1 MTDHANIFACLVHES
16 QDCVIDLVRNLR
28 CLDPDSPIILYNG
41 GHDKRLLNSGFPF
54 HQYGAIV
61 HPLPQPVPW
70 GKLHPFALDCMTFA
84 LDHFPMRTLT
94 IVDSDQLAM
103 RPGYSAHLAAFLS
116 GRTGVG
122 MLGNSP
128 GCQPPKTRIS
138 PAQTAHKEIDL
149 WRPFLRRFPNG
160 EQKFVCWSFWPSTVF
175 TAEAARDLTQLFAS
189 DAMLRDI
196 MTRSK
201 IWASEEII
209 LPTLVSLLGYQILAS
224 PCSYELVQYR
234 KQYTLP
240 QVKAAQAKSNSFW
253 LHPVPRVYN
262 DPLRSHLRSSF
273 SNYESNGHV
282 PEVAMSAPNSQPEE
296 KLLLTW
302 PILNRMKQVEG
313 WLDEDEADLLIAAT
327 SLALSQVPEAQA
339 LVEVG
344 SYCGR
349 STCVIGSVVK
359 ALRPAARFYAIDPHD
374 GRVGSLDQGIKAMP
388 PTLDKLKRN
397 LNAAGVA
404 EYVDILVATSSELEW
419 NKPTCL
425 IFIDG
430 LHDYANVARDFYR
443 FEPSLAVGGYAAFHD
458 YADYFPG
465 VKSFV
470 NELLRT
476 GRYEKVHRASSMI
489 VLRKTAQGDPLHSHR
504 SQPVAAVD
512 STHTFAVASRDFKT
526 DCAATPGNPLVSC
539 IMPTANRRSLVP
551 QAIQYF
557 LRQDYPNR
565 ELLILDDGDD
575 AVADLIPRDERIRYM
590 RLPHRHT
597 IGAKRNIG
605 CENARG
611 ELIAHWDDDDWIAGR
626 RLSYQVNAIANAGGG
641 VVSGLS
647 SILYYQPPQRR
658 AWLYVYPNSQRK
670 WLAGNTLCYPKALW
684 KQHRFQDINEGEDT
698 RFVWGLPGK
707 AVLPLT
713 DHTFYLATVHEKN
726 SSPKRT
732 QDTRWHPH
740 PVEDVESMLG
750 ADLHFY
756 EAWPSALQIASHL
769 HSPIR

>member
-1 MTDHANIFACLVHES
+1 MTVNGNIFACLVHES
-16 QDCVIDLVRNLR
+16 QECVVDLVRNLHY
-28 CLDPDSPIILYNG
+28 LDPDSPIILYNG
-41 GHDKRLLNSGFPF
+41 GRDSRLLNSSFPF
-54 HQYGAIV
+54 EQFGAIV
-61 HPLPQPVPW
+61 HPRPQPVPW
-70 GKLHPFALDCMTFA
+70 GKLHPFALDCMQFA
-84 LDHFPMRTLT
+84 LDHFPLRMLT

-103 RPGYSAHLAAFLS
+103 RSGYSAHLAAFLN
-116 GRTGVG
+116 GRGGVG

-128 GCQPPKTRIS
+128 GCQPPTTRIS

-175 TAEAARDLTQLFAS
+175 TAEAARDLIQLFAS
-189 DAMLRDI
+189 DGMLQEI
-196 MTRSK
+196 MARSR

-209 LPTLVSLLGYQILAS
+209 LPTLVSLLGYQILHS
-224 PCSYELVQYR
+224 PYSYELVQYR
-234 KQYTLP
+234 KRYTVP
-240 QVKAAQAKSNSFW
+240 QVKAAQARNNIFW
-253 LHPVPRVYN
+253 LHPVPRLYN

-273 SNYESNGHV
+273 SNYESNGHG
-282 PEVAMSAPNSQPEE
+282 PEVAMSTPNSQPEE
-296 KLLLTW
+296 QLLLTW
-302 PILNRMKQVEG
+302 PILNRMKQIEG
-313 WLDEDEADLLIAAT
+313 WLAEDEADLLIAAT
-327 SLALSQVPEAQA
+327 SLALSRVPEAQA

-374 GRVGSLDQGIKAMP
+374 GQVGALDQGVKAMP

-397 LNAAGVA
+397 LNSAGIAEFVSIVVAASWEV
-404 EYVDILVATSSELEW
+404 EW
-419 NKPTCL
+419 DKPTSL

-430 LHDYANVARDFYR
+430 LHDYANVARDFYH
-443 FEPSLAVGGYAAFHD
+443 FEPSLVAGGYAAFHD
-458 YADYFPG
+458 YADYYPG
-465 VKSFV
+465 VKTFV

-476 GRYEKVHRASSMI
+476 GRYTQVHRASSLI
-489 VLRKTAQGDPLHSHR
+489 VLRKTAQGEPLQPHR
-504 SQPVAAVD
+504 SQPVAAAD
-512 STHTFAVASRDFKT
+512 SAETIIAASDDFKA
-526 DCAATPGNPLVSC
+526 DCNAAPSDPLVSC

-575 AVADLIPRDERIRYM
+575 AVADLIPPDERIRYI
-590 RLPHRHT
+590 RLPQRHS
-597 IGAKRNIG
+597 IGAKRNMG
-605 CENARG
+605 CEEARG
-611 ELIAHWDDDDWIAGR
+611 ELIAHWDDDDWIADR
-626 RLSYQVNAIANAGGG
+626 RLSYQVNAIVNAGGS

-647 SILYYQPPQRR
+647 SIFYYQPSRRR
-658 AWLYVYPNSQRK
+658 AWFYVYPKNQRK
-670 WLAGNTLCYPKALW
+670 WLAGNTLCYPKDLW

-698 RFVWGLPGK
+698 RFVWSLPGK
-707 AVLPLT
+707 TVLPLT
-713 DHTFYLATVHEKN
+713 DHTFYLATVHERN

-732 QDTRWHPH
+732 QDSRWQPH

-756 EAWPSALQIASHL
+756 QAWPSA
-769 HSPIR
+769 